1 MRLSP
6 SGRVLPAALCAL
18 LLPTSP
24 AQEPRPSEAKDA
36 NTIAV
41 QAKLVIVP
49 AVIHDKK
56 GLVTNLTQSDFA
68 ITIDGKPQTVRYFD
82 RDTDVPLTV
91 GLLVDVS
98 RSQTSVIDDEQKASQ
113 KFLDTFL
120 MPASGNRPADKAFI
134 LQFAHSAELLQ
145 DVTDSHPLLA
155 AGLKEIGTQAPGS
168 PDDEDKSTTASN
180 NGGNGNNNP
189 NSNGGNQPNN
199 NGGYGN
205 GGGYGGYGRRG
216 GNPNSGNNGG
226 GGSTPSNR
234 PSSGTVLY
242 DSLFLSSNDVLSKQT
257 GRRAL
262 IVLTDGVDRHSKEGL
277 KGAIEAAQRADTVV
291 FAIYY
296 KGQDHNNFGPMRRGY
311 DGGYD
316 PYGRYP
322 PTTGGSTDPGTYRD
336 PDGKKILQKICS
348 ETGGEMF
355 ELKGK
360 GAIDAIYKEIGDQLR
375 AQYRLG
381 FTPGFEAAGAG
392 YHPIQLT
399 LTNPANKKLEV
410 QTREGYYA
418 GPPVAQP

>member
-1 MRLSP
+1 MQLP
-6 SGRVLPAALCAL
+6 LSGRVIPAAFCAL
-18 LLPTSP
+18 LLPASL
-24 AQEPRPSEAKDA
+24 AQEARPSDAKDA
-36 NTIAV
+36 NTISV
-41 QAKLVIVP
+41 QAKLVVVP
-49 AVIHDKK
+49 AVVHDKK
-56 GLVTNLTQSDFA
+56 GLVTNLTQNDFA
-68 ITIDGKPQTVRYFD
+68 ITVDGKPQTVRYFD

-113 KFLDTFL
+113 KFLDSFL
-120 MPASGNRPADKAFI
+120 LPGSGARPADKAFI
-134 LQFAHSAELLQ
+134 LQFGHSAELLQ

-168 PDDEDKSTTASN
+168 TNDDNNTANAGNSN
-180 NGGNGNNNP
+180 SGNNVP
-189 NSNGGNQPNN
+189 NANGGNQPNN

-205 GGGYGGYGRRG
+205 GGYGGYGRHG
-216 GNPNSGNNGG
+216 GNPNGSNNGG
-226 GGSTPSNR
+226 GSNASNR
-234 PSSGTVLY
+234 PIGGTVLY
-242 DSLFLSSNDVLSKQT
+242 DSLYLSSNDVLSKQT

-262 IVLTDGVDRHSKEGL
+262 VLLTDGVDRHSKEGL
-277 KGAIEAAQRADTVV
+277 TEAIEAAQRADTVV

-296 KGQDHNNFGPMRRGY
+296 KGQDHNDFGPMRRGY
-311 DGGYD
+311 GGYD

-336 PDGKKILQKICS
+336 PDGRKILQRICN

-360 GAIDAIYKEIGDQLR
+360 GSIDEIYKEIGDQLR

-381 FTPGFEAAGAG
+381 FTPGLEAASAG

-399 LTNPANKKLEV
+399 LTNPASKKFEV
-410 QTREGYYA
+410 QTRDGYYT
-418 GPPVAQP
+418 GPPKAH

>member
-1 MRLSP
+1 MSAQDAKP
-6 SGRVLPAALCAL
+6 SD
-18 LLPTSP
+18 
-24 AQEPRPSEAKDA
+24 AKDA
-36 NTIAV
+36 NTISV
-41 QAKLVIVP
+41 QAKLVVVP
-49 AVIHDKK
+49 AVVHDKK
-56 GLVTNLTQSDFA
+56 GLVTNLSQSDFA
-68 ITIDGKPQTVRYFD
+68 ITVDGKPQRIRYFD

-98 RSQTSVIDDEQKASQ
+98 RSQTAVIDDEQKASQ
-113 KFLDTFL
+113 KFLESFL
-120 MPASGNRPADKAFI
+120 MPASGSRPADKAFI

-145 DVTDSHPLLA
+145 DVTDSRPLLA

-168 PDDEDKSTTASN
+168 TEDDTTTTTAS
-180 NGGNGNNNP
+180 GNGNNGSNNP

-205 GGGYGGYGRRG
+205 GGYGGYGRHGGYPGG
-216 GNPNSGNNGG
+216 GNDG
-226 GGSTPSNR
+226 GGSNSSNR

-242 DSLFLSSNDVLSKQT
+242 DSIYLSSNDVLSKQT

-277 KGAIEAAQRADTVV
+277 TEAIEAAQRSDAVV
-291 FAIYY
+291 YAIYY
-296 KGQDHNNFGPMRRGY
+296 KGQDHDNFGPPMHRGY
-311 DGGYD
+311 GGYD

-336 PDGKKILQKICS
+336 PDGRKILQRICN

-381 FTPGFEAAGAG
+381 FTPGFEAASAG

-399 LTNPANKKLEV
+399 LTNPADKKFEV
-410 QTREGYYA
+410 QTRDGYYT
-418 GPPVAQP
+418 GPPKAH